1 MSRDDAPNLRSIDP
15 NRTCDTCNNS
25 LRFYDAH
32 QDNFETRCGKYDF
45 VILDSLCLVCD
56 GWEEET

>member
-32 QDNFETRCGKYDF
+32 QDNFETRCGK
-45 VILDSLCLVCD
+45 
-56 GWEEET
+56 